1 MHEFVWC
8 AVRSGR
14 RTEYGMPL
22 FKIEPLPPAYRM
34 IKATAFCSRELRD
47 VQQWVA
53 AENARLTEK
62 RGGTK
67 LVKIKAA

>member
-1 MHEFVWC
+1 
-8 AVRSGR
+8 
-14 RTEYGMPL
+14 MPL

>member
-1 MHEFVWC
+1 MHDFVWC

-14 RTEYGMPL
+14 RTDYGMPL

-34 IKATAFCSRELRD
+34 TSDTAFYSRELHE

-62 RGGTK
+62 RGGKK
-67 LVKIKAA
+67 LVTIKTA